1 MTTANQRPATGMD
14 VIDNGGYFVGTVEHV
29 GPDHFVVQKGFF
41 FPQSHRVPNSAIE
54 SIKGQQLT
62 LRISR
67 EQAIQKDPDYDWADH
82 PERGEIHPEEGDVE
96 RSRTRAGITGKS
108 V

>member
-1 MTTANQRPATGMD
+1 MNNTPEHPATGMD
-14 VIDNGGYFVGTVEHV
+14 VIDNGGYFVGTVERV
-29 GPDHFVVQKGFF
+29 GEDDFVVQKGFF
-41 FPQSHRVPNSAIE
+41 FPQSHRLPNSAVDTIG
-54 SIKGQQLT
+54 GQQVT

-67 EQAIQKDPDYDWADH
+67 ERALQREPEYDFADH
-82 PERGEIHPEEGDVE
+82 PERGEIVREEGDVE